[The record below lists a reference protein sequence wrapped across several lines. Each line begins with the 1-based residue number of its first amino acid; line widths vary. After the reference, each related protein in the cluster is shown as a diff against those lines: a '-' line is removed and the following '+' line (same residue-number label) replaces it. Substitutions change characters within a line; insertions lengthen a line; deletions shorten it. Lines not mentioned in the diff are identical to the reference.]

1 MSVQARWRQ
10 RKLLWLLAI
19 LLILSVVWF
28 FARDNGSKKWKTIA
42 VQQGDIEASVAAVG
56 TLKPLDSV
64 DVGAQISGQ
73 ITKLHVK
80 AGDVVK
86 KGVLLA
92 EIDASV
98 MQANVDAGKAQ
109 LAGLYA
115 QLEDARAQFELEGQ
129 RHLRQQQMAKDGST
143 RLEDVQT
150 AEATFKSA
158 RAKVAQ
164 IEAQIIQISSTL
176 KADEARLGY
185 TRIFAP
191 IGGTVL
197 SVDVKEGQTLNST
210 YQTPMVM
217 RIADLSRM
225 QVWTLVS
232 EADIRRI
239 KPGTLAHFTTLG
251 GLGEDN
257 APRWEGKVNQVLPAP
272 PVKASSESNTTAG
285 AEETNK
291 VVQYVVL
298 FDVSNDNG
306 ELMPQMTAQ
315 VVFVTDSAKDIVVA
329 PLGALEAVPG
339 QSGVYQTRVLDGQ
352 DQVQVREVK
361 IGRRDRLS
369 AEVLGG
375 VTPGEKLI
383 VGEMLAD
390 GQIRRFQW

>member
-1 MSVQARWRQ
+1 MKAAKKHGQ
-10 RKLLWLLAI
+10 RRVIWLLAI
-19 LLILSVVWF
+19 LVIVAVVWF
-28 FARDNGSKKWKTIA
+28 VTRDNGSTQWKTTP
-42 VQQGDIEASVAAVG
+42 VQQGNIEASVAAVG

-80 AGDVVK
+80 AGDVVQ
-86 KGVLLA
+86 KGMLLV

-115 QLEDARAQFELEGQ
+115 QLEDARAQYTLQEQ
-129 RHLRQQQMAKDGST
+129 RHVRQQQMAKDGST
-143 RLEDVQT
+143 RLEDIQT
-150 AEATFKSA
+150 AEATYKSS

-164 IEAQIIQISSTL
+164 IEAQIIQTSSTL

-232 EADIRRI
+232 EADIRRV
-239 KPGTLAHFTTLG
+239 KAGTPAHFTTLG

-257 APRWEGKVNQVLPAP
+257 APRWEGQVSQVLPAP
-272 PVKASSESNTTAG
+272 PVAAGTESKAG
-285 AEETNK
+285 ATEPANK

-315 VVFVTDSAKDIVVA
+315 VVFVTDSAKDVVVA
-329 PLGALEAVPG
+329 PLGALDAVAG
-339 QSGVYQTRVLDGQ
+339 QAGLYQARVLAAK
-352 DQVQVREVK
+352 DQVQVRDVR
-361 IGRRDRLS
+361 IGRRDRLNG
-369 AEVLGG
+369 EVIDG
-375 VTPGEKLI
+375 VAPGEQLI
-383 VGEMLAD
+383 VGEMLSD
-390 GQIRRFQW
+390 GRVRRFQW

>member
-1 MSVQARWRQ
+1 MSAGSVWRQ
-10 RKLLWLLAI
+10 RRPRWLLA
-19 LLILSVVWF
+19 LLVIVLLVWF
-28 FARDNGSKKWKTIA
+28 ATRDNGHAKWKTVA
-42 VQQGDIEASVAAVG
+42 VEKGDIEASVAAVG

-80 AGDVVK
+80 AGDIVK
-86 KGVLLA
+86 KGMLLV

-109 LAGLYA
+109 LAGLHA
-115 QLEDARAQFELEGQ
+115 QLEDARAQLVLQEQ
-129 RHLRQQQMAKDGST
+129 RHVRQQQMAKDGST

-158 RAKVAQ
+158 KAKVAQ
-164 IEAQIIQISSTL
+164 IEAQIIQTSSTL

-185 TRIFAP
+185 TRIYAP

-232 EADIRRI
+232 EADIGRI
-239 KPGTLAHFTTLG
+239 KPGTPAHFTTLS

-257 APRWEGKVNQVLPAP
+257 APRWEGSVEQVLPAP
-272 PVKASSESNTTAG
+272 PVKAGTENTTAAT
-285 AEETNK
+285 AEATNK

-298 FDVSNDNG
+298 FDVGNDDG
-306 ELMPQMTAQ
+306 KLMPQMTAQ
-315 VVFVTDSAKDIVVA
+315 VVFVTDAAKDVVVA
-329 PLGALEAVPG
+329 PLGALDAVAG
-339 QSGVYQTRVLDGQ
+339 QAGLYKARVLDAK
-352 DQVQVREVK
+352 DQVQVRDVR
-361 IGRRDRLS
+361 IGRRDRLI
-369 AEVLGG
+369 AEVVEG
-375 VTPGEKLI
+375 VSPGEQLI
-383 VGEMLAD
+383 VGEMLSD
-390 GQIRRFQW
+390 GKVRRFQW

>member
-1 MSVQARWRQ
+1 MSLGGAGRQ
-10 RKLLWLLAI
+10 RRLLGILAI
-19 LLILSVVWF
+19 LVILVAVWF
-28 FARDNGSKKWKTIA
+28 ATRDNGNAKWKTVE
-42 VQQGDIEASVAAVG
+42 VQTGDIEASVAAVG
-56 TLKPLDSV
+56 TLKPVESV

-80 AGDVVK
+80 AGDVIQ

-109 LAGLYA
+109 LAGLHA
-115 QLEDARAQFELEGQ
+115 QLEDARAQFVLQEQ
-129 RHLRQQQMAKDGST
+129 RHVRQQQMAQDGST

-150 AEATFKSA
+150 AEATYKSA

-164 IEAQIIQISSTL
+164 IEAQIIQTSSTL

-185 TRIFAP
+185 TRIYAP

-210 YQTPMVM
+210 YQTPTVM

-232 EADIRRI
+232 EADIGRV
-239 KPGTLAHFTTLG
+239 KAGTPAHFTTLS

-257 APRWEGKVNQVLPAP
+257 APRWEGKVHQVLPAP
-272 PVKASSESNTTAG
+272 PVKTGSEGSTAE
-285 AEETNK
+285 ATETANK

-298 FDVSNDNG
+298 FDVGNDDG
-306 ELMPQMTAQ
+306 VLMPQMTAQ
-315 VVFVTDSAKDIVVA
+315 VVFVTDAANNVVVA
-329 PLGALEAVPG
+329 PLGALDAVPG
-339 QSGVYQTRVLDGQ
+339 QTGMYQARVLDTK
-352 DQVQVREVK
+352 DQVQVRDVK
-361 IGRRDRLS
+361 IGRRDRLT
-369 AEVLGG
+369 AEVLEG
-375 VTPGEKLI
+375 VSPGEQLI
-383 VGEMLAD
+383 IGEMLSD
-390 GQIRRFQW
+390 GQVRRFQW

>member
-1 MSVQARWRQ
+1 MSLLSSWR
-10 RKLLWLLAI
+10 RHRPRWLLAI
-19 LLILSVVWF
+19 LVLLVLVWF
-28 FARDNGSKKWKTIA
+28 VLRDNGQPKWRTVK
-42 VQQGDIEASVAAVG
+42 VEQGDIEASVAAVG

-86 KGVLLA
+86 KGMLLV

-98 MQANVDAGKAQ
+98 AQANVDAGKAQ
-109 LAGLYA
+109 LAGLQA
-115 QLEDARAQFELEGQ
+115 QLEDARAQLVLQEQ
-129 RHLRQQQMAKDGST
+129 RHLRQQQMTRDGST

-164 IEAQIIQISSTL
+164 IEAQINQTSSTL

-185 TRIFAP
+185 TRIYAP

-210 YQTPMVM
+210 YQTPTVM

-232 EADIRRI
+232 EADIGRI
-239 KPGTLAHFTTLG
+239 KPATPAHFTTLS

-257 APRWEGKVNQVLPAP
+257 APRWEGKVEQVLPAP
-272 PVKASSESNTTAG
+272 PVKASSEGSTAST
-285 AEETNK
+285 AEAVNK

-298 FDVSNDNG
+298 FDVGNEDG
-306 ELMPQMTAQ
+306 RLMPQMTAQ
-315 VVFVTDSAKDIVVA
+315 VVFVTDSAKDVVVA
-329 PLGALEAVPG
+329 PLGALDAVPG
-339 QSGVYQTRVLDGQ
+339 QAGLYRARVLANKEQ
-352 DQVQVREVK
+352 IQVRDVK
-361 IGRRDRLS
+361 IGRRDRLT
-369 AEVLGG
+369 AEILDG
-375 VTPGEKLI
+375 VVPGEQLI
-383 VGEMLAD
+383 IGEMLAD
-390 GQIRRFQW
+390 GKMRRFQW